1 MTSSESINFSKYS
14 IINEESNNI
23 STDLEIVETSDSGQE
38 KTKTE
43 LSNMLIPEEEKETK
57 NEDNNNL
64 SLPITQKDEL
74 PQPMDQAPQTT
85 IHNLLYG
92 NPIDAINP
100 KFIGKSFAFL
110 YDKYGD
116 PKLTIGPDCKFK
128 YIYYFLIKF
137 CLLYA

>member
-1 MTSSESINFSKYS
+1 MTSSEEINFSKYS

-23 STDLEIVETSDSGQE
+23 STDLEIVESNDPAQGKS
-38 KTKTE
+38 KSE
-43 LSNMLIPEEEKETK
+43 LSNILIPEEEKEAK

-64 SLPITQKDEL
+64 SLPITQKIEL
-74 PQPMDQAPQTT
+74 SQPMDQAPQTT

-92 NPIDAINP
+92 NPIDIINP
-100 KFIGKSFAFL
+100 KFIGRSFAFL

-116 PKLTIGPDCKFK
+116 PKLTIGPDCKFN
-128 YIYYFLIKF
+128 YINYFLIKF

>member
-14 IINEESNNI
+14 IINEETNNI
-23 STDLEIVETSDSGQE
+23 STDLEIVETKDTSQE
-38 KTKTE
+38 KSKTE
-43 LSNMLIPEEEKETK
+43 LSDMLLPEEEKETK
-57 NEDNNNL
+57 NESINNL
-64 SLPITQKDEL
+64 SLAITQKNEL
-74 PQPMDQAPQTT
+74 SQPMDQAPQTT

-92 NPIDAINP
+92 NSIDTINP

-128 YIYYFLIKF
+128 YINIF
-137 CLLYA
+137 